1 MVLFGEF
8 LPEAAMDRATELAER
23 ADVLLCVGSSL
34 EVHPVAG
41 LPSITP
47 ARGRRAGDRH
57 RRARRRTTTRAAV
70 KLSGDVV
77 AELEAVVA
85 AL

>member
-1 MVLFGEF
+1 VAE
-8 LPEAAMDRATELAER
+8 LPQVTLAAGGAVAVVTMGAT
-23 ADVLLCVGSSL
+23 
-34 EVHPVAG
+34 PY
-41 LPSITP
+41 
-47 ARGRRAGDRH
+47 DRH
-57 RRARRRTTTRAAV
+57 AVV

>member
-1 MVLFGEF
+1 MSQRQLRLGR
-8 LPEAAMDRATELAER
+8 EAEGADRGGAVAVVTIGPTPYDGRAT
-23 ADVLLCVGSSL
+23 
-34 EVHPVAG
+34 
-41 LPSITP
+41 
-47 ARGRRAGDRH
+47 
-57 RRARRRTTTRAAV
+57 V